1 VPRHASITIQF
12 VAERL
17 RTWLQEQTD
26 ASMARAAET
35 VPLRKDMVTLL
46 TFVRDNKVVGTQ
58 ATGNM
63 PLKDVRE
70 VTAHFVNPPKLEETI
85 GNHTYQ
91 VRSEMDVWVLY
102 FLHILADVAGLLQG
116 GRVRRWRITAQG
128 ERFLD
133 VEPRLQVAFL
143 LAVWWYRVNWIVAY
157 PYEGIGHGLP
167 PHFSRVTL
175 ASLRQLPAGVHVP
188 FAEFADRLIAQTGLR
203 WGVPDRQ
210 IAAMALHGSIR
221 AMVIHPL
228 AEFGVLECKY
238 RNEPIGN
245 TFLPRLVQ
253 FKITPWGTALLEALQ
268 AMGVDLSCG
277 WE

>member
-91 VRSEMDVWVLY
+91 VRSETDVWVLY

-116 GRVRRWRITAQG
+116 ERVRRWRITPQG

-167 PHFSRVTL
+167 PLFSQSAL
-175 ASLRQLPAGVHVP
+175 AGLRQRAAGTSVP
-188 FAEFADRLIAQTGLR
+188 FDEFADWLIARARLR
-203 WGVPDRQ
+203 WGVEDKR
-210 IAAMALHGSIR
+210 IATVALRGAIR
-221 AMVIHPL
+221 AMVIDRL
-228 AEFGVLECKY
+228 AEFGVLERKY
-238 RNEPIGN
+238 RKEPVGN
-245 TFLPRLVQ
+245 LMLPRLVE
-253 FKITPWGTALLEALQ
+253 FKITLWGTSLLDALS
-268 AMGVDLSCG
+268 VI
-277 WE
+277 